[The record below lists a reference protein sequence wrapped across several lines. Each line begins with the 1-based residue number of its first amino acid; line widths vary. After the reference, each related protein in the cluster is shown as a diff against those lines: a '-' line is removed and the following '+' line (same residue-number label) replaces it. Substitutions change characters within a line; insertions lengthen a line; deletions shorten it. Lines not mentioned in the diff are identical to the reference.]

1 MRYAP
6 RLPIV
11 VLGFVGLVAW
21 PDVTAQDTVDPKVKA
36 LMEQLRGEDWGQRT
50 MAASMLAQLG
60 PAAVPAIPLL
70 LEPLKDARGT
80 ARIYRSTVPI
90 TLGIIGPPAKSA
102 IPALVE
108 LLKAEDPEPDHPE
121 ANLWTMARANAA
133 YALGTIGPAD
143 RPTAVAALLDA
154 TRDTRGRIRANAL
167 VSLQALGLGN
177 GPEARAAVPVLVQV
191 LEDWKDLVESQQ
203 AAAELLG
210 AIGPTAHAA
219 VPALTGALE
228 SRNEGVRA
236 AAADALKKVQ
246 AP

>member
-6 RLPIV
+6 PLAMTL
-11 VLGFVGLVAW
+11 LGILALSGHSQAAA
-21 PDVTAQDTVDPKVKA
+21 PDTVDPRVQA
-36 LMEQLRGEDWGQRT
+36 LMDQLRSEDWTQRT
-50 MAASMLAQLG
+50 MAASMLSQTG

-90 TLGIIGPPAKSA
+90 TLGIIGPPAKAA
-102 IPALVE
+102 IPALIE

-143 RPTAVAALLDA
+143 RSTALAALLDA
-154 TRDTRGRIRANAL
+154 VRDTRERIRANAL
-167 VSLQALGLGN
+167 VSVSTLGLGA
-177 GPEARAAVPVLVQV
+177 GAEAGAAVPILVQV

-210 AIGPTAHAA
+210 AIGPPARAA
-219 VPALTGALE
+219 VPALTRALD
-228 SRNEGVRA
+228 SRSEGVRDA
-236 AAADALKKVQ
+236 AAAALKKVQ
-246 AP
+246 GP

>member
-6 RLPIV
+6 PLSIV
-11 VLGFVGLVAW
+11 VLGFLALGGR
-21 PDVTAQDTVDPKVKA
+21 PDATAQDTVDPKVKA
-36 LMEQLRGEDWGQRT
+36 LMEQLRSEDWAQRT
-50 MAASMLAQLG
+50 MAASMLSQLG

-70 LEPLKDARGT
+70 LEPLNDARET

-102 IPALVE
+102 IPALIE
-108 LLKAEDPEPDHPE
+108 LLKTEDPEPDHPE

-143 RPTAVAALLDA
+143 RPKAVAALLEA

-167 VSLQALGLGN
+167 VSLSMLGLGT
-177 GPEARAAVPVLVQV
+177 GPETRSALPILVQV

-203 AAAELLG
+203 SAAELLG
-210 AIGPTAHAA
+210 TIGPPAREAM
-219 VPALTGALE
+219 PALTRALE
-228 SRNEGVRA
+228 SRSEGVRGA
-236 AAADALKKVQ
+236 AAEALKKMKS
-246 AP
+246 P